1 MQNTRNILGDDM
13 QKKDYKY
20 RHELKFK
27 ISNSAAKVL
36 QQKLSLI
43 LKPDK
48 NAYYSDGSY
57 LIKSLYFDNRESDS
71 YYEKMDGVLYRKK
84 YRIRIYND
92 DESFIRLEKKM
103 KHNNYT
109 AKEQM
114 LISKDIYS
122 KILEGKLDEIENPTG
137 LLQEFIVNSKT
148 KGLIPSVI
156 VGYHRVA
163 YTYPISEVRITFD
176 SRIQSGLFNYD
187 LFDHSMPVYDVDEKG
202 KQVLEVKFNEV
213 LPLHIANI
221 LNDIPAC
228 REAVSKFALCRS
240 IK

>member
-1 MQNTRNILGDDM
+1 M
-13 QKKDYKY
+13 KKEYNY

-27 ISNSAAKVL
+27 ISNSAAEVL
-36 QQKLSLI
+36 KQKLSLI
-43 LKPDK
+43 LDK
-48 NAYYSDGSY
+48 DKFAYYKDGSY
-57 LIKSLYFDNRESDS
+57 LIKSLYFDDRDSSS

-92 DESFIRLEKKM
+92 DDSFIRLEKKM
-103 KHNNYT
+103 KHNNWT

-122 KILEGKLDEIENPTG
+122 KIIDGKLNEINDPKG
-137 LLQEFIVNSKT
+137 LLLEFITAIKNE
-148 KGLIPSVI
+148 GLVPSII
-156 VGYHRVA
+156 VLYHRTA
-163 YTYPISEVRITFD
+163 YTYPISDVRITFD
-176 SRIQSGLFNYD
+176 SNIQSGLYNYD
-187 LFDHSMPVYDVDEKG
+187 LFDEDAPVYNVDEKG

-221 LNDIPAC
+221 LGDIPSC

>member
-1 MQNTRNILGDDM
+1 M
-13 QKKDYKY
+13 KEYKY

-27 ISNSAAKVL
+27 ISNSAAEVL
-36 QQKLSLI
+36 KQKLSLI
-43 LKPDK
+43 LGKDK
-48 NAYYSDGSY
+48 NAYYEDGSY
-57 LIKSLYFDNRESDS
+57 LIKSLYFDDRDSSS

-84 YRIRIYND
+84 YRIRMYND
-92 DESFIRLEKKM
+92 VDTFIRLEKKM

-122 KILEGKLDEIENPTG
+122 KILDGKIDEIENPDG
-137 LLQEFIVNSKT
+137 LLLEFITNYKN
-148 KGLIPSVI
+148 KGLVPSVI
-156 VGYHRVA
+156 VEYHRTA
-163 YTYPISEVRITFD
+163 FTYPISDVRITFD
-176 SRIQSGLFNYD
+176 SNIQSSLYNYD
-187 LFDHSMPVYDVDEKG
+187 LFNTSYPRYIVDEPG
-202 KQVLEVKFNEV
+202 KQVLEVKFNEI

-228 REAVSKFALCRS
+228 REAVSKFAICRS

>member
-1 MQNTRNILGDDM
+1 M
-13 QKKDYKY
+13 KEYKY

-27 ISNSAAKVL
+27 ISNSAAEVL
-36 QQKLSLI
+36 KQKLSLI
-43 LKPDK
+43 LKKDK

-57 LIKSLYFDNRESDS
+57 LIKSLYFDDLDSSS

-84 YRIRIYND
+84 YRIRIYNNN
-92 DESFIRLEKKM
+92 DEFIRLEKKM
-103 KHNNYT
+103 KHNTYT

-122 KILEGKLDEIENPTG
+122 KILNGKLDEIDSPTG
-137 LLQEFIVNSKT
+137 LLEEFITNSKT
-148 KGLIPSVI
+148 KHLVPSVI
-156 VGYHRVA
+156 VLYHRTA
-163 YTYPISEVRITFD
+163 FTYPISEVRITFD
-176 SRIQSGLFNYD
+176 SHIQSGLYNYD
-187 LFDHSMPVYDVDEKG
+187 LFDKNVPMYNVSESG

-221 LNDIPAC
+221 LNDIPSC
-228 REAVSKFALCRS
+228 KEAVSKFAICRS

>member
-1 MQNTRNILGDDM
+1 M
-13 QKKDYKY
+13 KKDYKY

-27 ISNSAAKVL
+27 ISNSAAEVL
-36 QQKLSLI
+36 KYKLSLI
-43 LKPDK
+43 MQTDS
-48 NAYYSDGSY
+48 NAFYDDGSY
-57 LIKSLYFDNRESDS
+57 LIKSLYFDNLDS
-71 YYEKMDGVLYRKK
+71 KSYNEKMDGILYRKK
-84 YRIRIYND
+84 YRIRMYND

-122 KILEGKLDEIENPTG
+122 KIVKGKINEIDNASG
-137 LLQEFIVNSKT
+137 LLLEFLNDMRT
-148 KGLIPSVI
+148 KGIIPSII
-156 VGYHRVA
+156 VYYHRTA
-163 YTYPISEVRITFD
+163 FTYPISDVRITFD
-176 SRIQSGLFNYD
+176 SNIQSGLYNYD
-187 LFDHSMPVYDVDEKG
+187 LLAKDTPVFNVDEKG

-221 LNDIPAC
+221 LNDIPSC

>member
-1 MQNTRNILGDDM
+1 M
-13 QKKDYKY
+13 KEYKY

-27 ISNSAAKVL
+27 ISNSAAEILK
-36 QQKLSLI
+36 QKLSLI
-43 LKPDK
+43 LGKDK
-48 NAYYSDGSY
+48 NAYYKDGSY
-57 LIKSLYFDNRESDS
+57 LIKSLYFDDRDSSS

-84 YRIRIYND
+84 YRIRMYND
-92 DESFIRLEKKM
+92 VDTFIRLEKKM

-122 KILEGKLDEIENPTG
+122 KILNGKVDEIDNPEG
-137 LLQEFIVNSKT
+137 LLLEFITNYKN
-148 KGLIPSVI
+148 KGLVPSVI
-156 VGYHRVA
+156 VEYHRTA
-163 YTYPISEVRITFD
+163 FTYPISEVRITFD
-176 SRIQSGLFNYD
+176 SNIQSSLYNYD
-187 LFDHSMPVYDVDEKG
+187 LFNTSYPRYNVDEPG
-202 KQVLEVKFNEV
+202 KQVLEVKFNEI

-228 REAVSKFALCRS
+228 REAVSKFAICRS